1 MSAQSSSSESIA
13 SLMNTN
19 LLSVFNERSPE
30 TRKSAVESTYH
41 PDIIF
46 YDAEHSCRGH
56 AELDRRVQI
65 ILDKSP
71 GWVFRH
77 DGTISV
83 NHNPGVLAWQFGPP
97 DGEPIVKGTDVAI
110 VEDGK
115 IKVLYVLFSDESKVG
130 G

>member
-1 MSAQSSSSESIA
+1 MSAQSSSSESIT
-13 SLMNTN
+13 SLLNTN

-30 TRKSAVESTYH
+30 TRKSAIESTYH

-46 YDAEHSCRGH
+46 YDAKQSYRGH
-56 AELDRRVQI
+56 AELDRRVQA

-77 DGTISV
+77 DGTISL
-83 NHNPGVLAWQFGPP
+83 NHNLGVLAWQFGPP
-97 DGEPIVKGTDVAI
+97 DEEPIVTGTDVAI

-115 IKVLYVLFSDESKVG
+115 IKVLYVLFDGEPKVG